1 MLFAAYTA
9 GIATLLLVGLGL
21 FGLSTLGSAIGSA
34 KTSLFTRRNTDINF
48 KTAVPGD
55 NLKGASDVSEVE
67 STSPKITS
75 TIEKEEKGKG
85 EASAVQ

>member
-9 GIATLLLVGLGL
+9 GIATQHLVGLGV
-21 FGLSTLGSAIGSA
+21 FALSTLRSAIGSA
-34 KTSLFTRRNTDINF
+34 KANFTRRHTRVNSKNT
-48 KTAVPGD
+48 VPGD

-67 STSPKITS
+67 PTSPKITA
-75 TIEKEEKGKG
+75 TIEKEEKSNG